1 MTVDQ
6 IAERDR
12 DSDRGLVQGYIEKL
26 KSGDLGMLPVIAAL
40 VIIWTFFAIKSDI
53 FLGAENLTNMSL
65 QVSWI
70 GIISIG
76 VVWVLLLGEIDLA
89 AGSVAGLAA
98 ASMTILN
105 LDHGVPGWL
114 SIVLGIVIGGAV
126 GLFQG
131 FIITIVRVPS
141 FIVTLSGLIGF
152 QGLMLWVLGSRGSR
166 NVTDKLTLDLNNVF
180 FGPVVAW
187 IVIAI
192 LLATFVMVG
201 LLGRTRRA
209 QADLK
214 MESFAVFAIRTAIVV
229 GVVLA
234 ATAVFTSDR
243 GLPLAFV
250 IFVGLV
256 VIMDLIARRSTFGRH
271 VYAVGGNK
279 EASRRSGIRVERV
292 RLIVFVMS
300 GAFAAFGGIM
310 LASRNLTVTQSTG
323 GGATL
328 LNAIAAAVIG
338 GVSLFGGR
346 GSMYGALFGG
356 LVLGS
361 LANGI
366 AILSL
371 PSSTEYMVTAAVLLA
386 AVIVDALARRGAHRP
401 DRNLRHLNRD

>member
-114 SIVLGIVIGGAV
+114 SIVLGIMIGAAV

-131 FIITIVRVPS
+131 FVITIVRVPS
-141 FIVTLSGLIGF
+141 FIVTLAGLIGF

-166 NVTDKLTLDLNNVF
+166 NVTDKLTLNLNDVF

-187 IVIAI
+187 IAIAV
-192 LLATFVMVG
+192 LLGVFVLSG
-201 LLGRTRRA
+201 LMGRTRRA

-214 MESFAVFAIRTAIVV
+214 MESFAVYAIRTAIVV

-256 VIMDLIARRSTFGRH
+256 VIMDLVARRSTFGRH

-386 AVIVDALARRGAHRP
+386 AVIVDALARRGRTP
-401 DRNLRHLNRD
+401 SR

>member
-1 MTVDQ
+1 MTIDQ

-12 DSDRGLVQGYIEKL
+12 DSDRGLIQGYVEKL

-214 MESFAVFAIRTAIVV
+214 MESIAVFAIRTAIVV

-328 LNAIAAAVIG
+328 LNGIAAAVIG

-386 AVIVDALARRGAHRP
+386 AVIVDALARRGRTPAR
-401 DRNLRHLNRD
+401 

>member
-1 MTVDQ
+1 MTIDQ

-12 DSDRGLVQGYIEKL
+12 DSDRGLIQGYVEKL

-214 MESFAVFAIRTAIVV
+214 MESIAVFAIRTAIVV

-386 AVIVDALARRGAHRP
+386 AVIVDALARRGRTPAR
-401 DRNLRHLNRD
+401 

>member
-1 MTVDQ
+1 MTIDQ

-12 DSDRGLVQGYIEKL
+12 DSDRGLVQGYLEKL

-40 VIIWTFFAIKSDI
+40 VIIWTFFAIKSNV

-114 SIVLGIVIGGAV
+114 SIVLGILIGAAV

-131 FIITIVRVPS
+131 FIITIIRVPS
-141 FIVTLSGLIGF
+141 FIVTLAGLIGF

-166 NVTDKLTLDLNNVF
+166 NVTDKLTIDLNNVF

-187 IVIAI
+187 IVIVV
-192 LLATFVMVG
+192 LLAVVVLSG
-201 LLGRTRRA
+201 LFGRTRRA

-214 MESFAVFAIRTAIVV
+214 MESFAVFAIRTALVV
-229 GVVLA
+229 GVVVA
-234 ATAVFTSDR
+234 ATLVFTSSR

-256 VIMDLIARRSTFGRH
+256 VVMDLVARRSTFGRH

-386 AVIVDALARRGAHRP
+386 AVIVDALARRGRTP
-401 DRNLRHLNRD
+401 SR

>member
-114 SIVLGIVIGGAV
+114 SIVLGIMIGAAV

-141 FIVTLSGLIGF
+141 FIVTLAGLIGF

-166 NVTDKLTLDLNNVF
+166 NVTDKLTLNLNDVF

-187 IVIAI
+187 IAI
-192 LLATFVMVG
+192 
-201 LLGRTRRA
+201 
-209 QADLK
+209 
-214 MESFAVFAIRTAIVV
+214 
-229 GVVLA
+229 
-234 ATAVFTSDR
+234 
-243 GLPLAFV
+243 
-250 IFVGLV
+250 
-256 VIMDLIARRSTFGRH
+256 
-271 VYAVGGNK
+271 
-279 EASRRSGIRVERV
+279 
-292 RLIVFVMS
+292 
-300 GAFAAFGGIM
+300 
-310 LASRNLTVTQSTG
+310 
-323 GGATL
+323 
-328 LNAIAAAVIG
+328 
-338 GVSLFGGR
+338 
-346 GSMYGALFGG
+346 
-356 LVLGS
+356 
-361 LANGI
+361 
-366 AILSL
+366 
-371 PSSTEYMVTAAVLLA
+371 AVLLG
-386 AVIVDALARRGAHRP
+386 VFVL
-401 DRNLRHLNRD
+401 DRKSVV

>member
-1 MTVDQ
+1 
-6 IAERDR
+6 
-12 DSDRGLVQGYIEKL
+12 
-26 KSGDLGMLPVIAAL
+26 
-40 VIIWTFFAIKSDI
+40 
-53 FLGAENLTNMSL
+53 MSL

-214 MESFAVFAIRTAIVV
+214 MESIAVFAIRTALVV

-386 AVIVDALARRGAHRP
+386 AVIVDALARRGRTPAR
-401 DRNLRHLNRD
+401 

>member
-386 AVIVDALARRGAHRP
+386 AVIVDALARRGRAPSR
-401 DRNLRHLNRD
+401 

>member
-12 DSDRGLVQGYIEKL
+12 DSDRGVVQAYLEKL

-40 VIIWTFFAIKSDI
+40 VIIWTFFAIKSDV
-53 FLGAENLTNMSL
+53 FLTSYNLTNMTL

-114 SIVLGIVIGGAV
+114 SIVLGIAVGAAV

-131 FIITIVRVPS
+131 FIITVVRVPS
-141 FIVTLSGLIGF
+141 FIVTLAGLIGF
-152 QGLMLWVLGSRGSR
+152 QGLMLSVLGSRGSR
-166 NVTDKLTLDLNNVF
+166 NVTDKMTLHLNDTF
-180 FGPVVAW
+180 FKPAVAW
-187 IVIAI
+187 PLVIIVLA
-192 LLATFVMVG
+192 LLVVSG
-201 LLGRTRRA
+201 LIDRRRRVA
-209 QADLK
+209 ANLK
-214 MESFAVFAIRTAIVV
+214 MEPAAAFWMRTVVIVA
-229 GVVLA
+229 VVLVA
-234 ATAVFTSDR
+234 ELVFSNDR

-250 IFVGLV
+250 IFLALV
-256 VIMDLIARRSTFGRH
+256 VIMDLIARRTTFGRH
-271 VYAVGGNK
+271 VYSVGGNK
-279 EASRRSGIRVERV
+279 EASRRAGIQVERI

-300 GAFAAFGGIM
+300 GMFAAFGGIM
-310 LASRNLTVTQSTG
+310 LASRGLTVSQSTG

-346 GSMYGALFGG
+346 GSMYGALLGS

-366 AILSL
+366 AIMSLLSG
-371 PSSTEYMVTAAVLLA
+371 PEYMVTAGVLLA
-386 AVIVDALARRGAHRP
+386 AVIVDALARRGRTP
-401 DRNLRHLNRD
+401 SR

>member
-1 MTVDQ
+1 MTIDQ

-12 DSDRGLVQGYIEKL
+12 DSDRGLVQGYLEKL

-40 VIIWTFFAIKSDI
+40 VIIWTFFAIKSNV

-114 SIVLGIVIGGAV
+114 SIVLGILIGAAV

-131 FIITIVRVPS
+131 FIITIIRVPS
-141 FIVTLSGLIGF
+141 FIVTLAGLIGF

-166 NVTDKLTLDLNNVF
+166 NVTDKLTIDLNNVF

-187 IVIAI
+187 IVIVV
-192 LLATFVMVG
+192 LLAVVVLSG

-214 MESFAVFAIRTAIVV
+214 MESFAVFAIRTALVV
-229 GVVLA
+229 GVVVA
-234 ATAVFTSDR
+234 ATLVFTSSR

-256 VIMDLIARRSTFGRH
+256 VVMDLVARRSTFGRH

-386 AVIVDALARRGAHRP
+386 AVIVDALARRGRTP
-401 DRNLRHLNRD
+401 SR

>member
-114 SIVLGIVIGGAV
+114 SIVLGIMIGAAV

-141 FIVTLSGLIGF
+141 FIVTLAGLIGF

-166 NVTDKLTLDLNNVF
+166 NVTDKLTLNLNDVF

-187 IVIAI
+187 IAIAV
-192 LLATFVMVG
+192 LLGVFVLSG
-201 LLGRTRRA
+201 LMGRTRRA

-214 MESFAVFAIRTAIVV
+214 MESFAVYAIRTAIVV

-256 VIMDLIARRSTFGRH
+256 VIMDLVARRSTFGRH

-386 AVIVDALARRGAHRP
+386 AVIVDALARRGRTP
-401 DRNLRHLNRD
+401 SR

>member
-1 MTVDQ
+1 MSIDQ

-12 DSDRGLVQGYIEKL
+12 DSERGIVGAYVEKL

-40 VIIWTFFAIKSDI
+40 IIIWTFFAIKSNI

-98 ASMTILN
+98 ASTTILN
-105 LDHGVPGWL
+105 LDHGTPGWL
-114 SIVLGIVIGGAV
+114 SVVIGIVIGAAV
-126 GLFQG
+126 GMFQG
-131 FIITIVRVPS
+131 AIITFVRVPS
-141 FIVTLSGLIGF
+141 FIVSLAGLIGF

-166 NVTDKLTLDLNNVF
+166 NVSDKFTLDLNNVF
-180 FGPVVAW
+180 LKPVVAW
-187 IVIAI
+187 VVVAVLLAI
-192 LLATFVMVG
+192 LVG
-201 LLGRTRRA
+201 AGIRDRARRISA
-209 QADLK
+209 ELSIEPAP
-214 MESFAVFAIRTAIVV
+214 VFWIRTAIVIAV
-229 GVVLA
+229 VVLA
-234 ATAVFTSDR
+234 MALVFSQDR

-256 VIMDLIARRSTFGRH
+256 VVMDLIARRTTFGRH
-271 VYAVGGNK
+271 VFAVGGNK
-279 EASRRSGIRVERV
+279 EASRRAGIRVERV
-292 RLIVFVMS
+292 RLVVFVMS

-371 PSSTEYMVTAAVLLA
+371 PSSTEYMVTAAVLLG
-386 AVIVDALARRGAHRP
+386 AVIVDALARRGRTP
-401 DRNLRHLNRD
+401 SR

>member
-114 SIVLGIVIGGAV
+114 SMVLGIMIGAAV

-141 FIVTLSGLIGF
+141 FIVTLAGLIGF

-166 NVTDKLTLDLNNVF
+166 NVTDKLTLNLNDVF

-187 IVIAI
+187 IAIAV
-192 LLATFVMVG
+192 LLGVFVLSG
-201 LLGRTRRA
+201 LMGRTRRA

-214 MESFAVFAIRTAIVV
+214 MESFAVYAIRTAIVV

-256 VIMDLIARRSTFGRH
+256 VIMDLVARRSTFGRH

-386 AVIVDALARRGAHRP
+386 AVIVDALARRGRTP
-401 DRNLRHLNRD
+401 SR

>member
-1 MTVDQ
+1 
-6 IAERDR
+6 
-12 DSDRGLVQGYIEKL
+12 
-26 KSGDLGMLPVIAAL
+26 
-40 VIIWTFFAIKSDI
+40 
-53 FLGAENLTNMSL
+53 
-65 QVSWI
+65 
-70 GIISIG
+70 
-76 VVWVLLLGEIDLA
+76 
-89 AGSVAGLAA
+89 
-98 ASMTILN
+98 
-105 LDHGVPGWL
+105 
-114 SIVLGIVIGGAV
+114 
-126 GLFQG
+126 
-131 FIITIVRVPS
+131 
-141 FIVTLSGLIGF
+141 
-152 QGLMLWVLGSRGSR
+152 
-166 NVTDKLTLDLNNVF
+166 
-180 FGPVVAW
+180 VAW

-214 MESFAVFAIRTAIVV
+214 MESIAVFAIRTAIVV

-386 AVIVDALARRGAHRP
+386 AVIVDALARRGRTPAR
-401 DRNLRHLNRD
+401 

>member
-114 SIVLGIVIGGAV
+114 SMVLGIMIGAAV

-131 FIITIVRVPS
+131 FVITIVRVPS
-141 FIVTLSGLIGF
+141 FIVTLAGLIGF

-166 NVTDKLTLDLNNVF
+166 NVTDKLTLNLNDVF

-187 IVIAI
+187 IAIAV
-192 LLATFVMVG
+192 LLGVFVLSG
-201 LLGRTRRA
+201 LMGRTRRA

-214 MESFAVFAIRTAIVV
+214 MESFAVYAIRTAIVV

-256 VIMDLIARRSTFGRH
+256 VIMDLVARRSTFGRH

-386 AVIVDALARRGAHRP
+386 AVIVDALARRGRTP
-401 DRNLRHLNRD
+401 SR